1 METFV
6 EASTGLPAIL
16 FTAALV
22 VAVCFWLLAAAGAVA
37 VDSFDADL
45 DLDAWSMGGVPV
57 TVAMSLLAV
66 LAWLLNA
73 ASTVLVTVLSTSETA
88 TGVLHLLTPAGALP
102 VAWRLT
108 CLFVGP
114 LHRLFPDEPVPSGPA
129 GSTDGRRT
137 GDLLGARDR
146 AA

>member
-1 METFV
+1 MRTLV
-6 EASTGLPAIL
+6 EAATGLPGIL

-22 VAVCFWLLAAAGAVA
+22 VAVCFWLLAAVGAVA
-37 VDSFDADL
+37 VDSFDTDADL
-45 DLDAWSMGGVPV
+45 GAWSMGGVPV

-73 ASTVLVTVLSTSETA
+73 GVTVLLTVLAASEITTGA
-88 TGVLHLLTPAGALP
+88 LHLVASAGVLL

-108 CLFVGP
+108 CLLVQP
-114 LHRLFPDEPVPSGPA
+114 LHRLFLDEPVPSGPA
-129 GSTDGRRT
+129 GSTDGRRA
-137 GDLLGARDR
+137 GDVPGARDR